1 MNAYILILFFI
12 FGTVF
17 GSFFCVVGYR
27 RANKESIITP
37 GSHCQNCKHPLGPF
51 ELIPVLSYLIQ
62 RGKCKH
68 CKAHISIFYPIVEL
82 FTGILF
88 MISYYSFGFSY
99 DLVIALLLSSYF
111 SIVVITDLNYYMIPD
126 EITIFFG
133 ICIAITTILKYGL
146 NSWEYLLNGLI
157 MFIFMY
163 LIMKIGNFIFKQE
176 SLGGGDIKLLFVL
189 GMTMPFILSLLGISL
204 ACALALPVACYLYFK
219 KNDKAVPFGPFLIG
233 AFLILFLLKIDPQV
247 IFNYLFLQ

>member
-1 MNAYILILFFI
+1 MYAYMLILFFI

-27 RANKESIITP
+27 RANKKSIVAP
-37 GSHCQNCKHPLGPF
+37 RSSCQSCGHQLSFK
-51 ELIPVLSYLIQ
+51 ELIPVISYLLQ
-62 RGKCKH
+62 KGKCRH
-68 CKAHISIFYPIVEL
+68 CGKHISIFYPIVEL

-88 MISYYSFGFSY
+88 MISYYSFGLSY
-99 DLVIALLLSSYF
+99 DLIIALLLSSYF

-126 EITIFFG
+126 EVTIFFG
-133 ICIAITTILKYGL
+133 ITIAIVTILKYGL
-146 NSWEYLLNGLI
+146 GSWQYLLNGLI
-157 MFIFMY
+157 MFFLMY
-163 LIMKIGNFIFKQE
+163 IIMKIGNFIFKQE

-189 GMTMPFILSLLGISL
+189 GMTMPLILSILGISL
-204 ACALALPVACYLYFK
+204 ACVLALPVACYLYFK

-247 IFNYLFLQ
+247 IYDYLLLG